1 MHKLWGSYGK
11 REVSCLVWKCK
22 NQWRINSMN
31 NDSEIW
37 SLNFEVWSP
46 KSEVWSLKIPLAFR
60 TQFVIIIRVRKTTR
74 VLYKFT
80 HFVRHYLFNHYVFG
94 NIIIRSF
101 KSIFFI
107 IFELLELSG
116 ICAFPFSN
124 TYSICCVCSQELGTC
139 KFDKFFFLGH
149 TVYQPHTH
157 KRYILIH
164 CANIEYVLYK
174 MLYRIPVMFTG
185 RVLNSSSTRVT
196 RRATCYSWQNSSGK

>member
-80 HFVRHYLFNHYVFG
+80 QFVRHYLFNHYVFG
-94 NIIIRSF
+94 NIIIQSF
-101 KSIFFI
+101 KSNFFI
-107 IFELLELSG
+107 IFELFEQSG

-124 TYSICCVCSQELGTC
+124 TYSIGYVCSQELGTC
-139 KFDKFFFLGH
+139 KKKF
-149 TVYQPHTH
+149 
-157 KRYILIH
+157 
-164 CANIEYVLYK
+164 
-174 MLYRIPVMFTG
+174 
-185 RVLNSSSTRVT
+185 
-196 RRATCYSWQNSSGK
+196 